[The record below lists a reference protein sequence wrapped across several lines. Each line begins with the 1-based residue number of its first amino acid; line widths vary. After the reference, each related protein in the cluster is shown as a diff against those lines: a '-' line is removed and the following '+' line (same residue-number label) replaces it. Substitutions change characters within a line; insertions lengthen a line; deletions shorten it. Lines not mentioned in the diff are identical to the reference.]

1 MFCPC
6 ALCHTRPEYEARILR
21 LVFQRHMTK
30 RASTIVV
37 DAAMYGKG
45 CVEGKVREDIE
56 RKKKEPL
63 SEEKGLTK

>member
-1 MFCPC
+1 
-6 ALCHTRPEYEARILR
+6 
-21 LVFQRHMTK
+21 MTK

-45 CVEGKVREDIE
+45 CVEGRVREDIE

>member
-1 MFCPC
+1 MTD
-6 ALCHTRPEYEARILR
+6 TRPEYRKRVANLIAFRGMSDRAAR
-21 LVFQRHMTK
+21 
-30 RASTIVV
+30 IVV

>member
-37 DAAMYGKG
+37 DAAMYGIG
-45 CVEGKVREDIE
+45 CTEGKVRARIE
-56 RKKKEPL
+56 AQKKEPL
-63 SEEKGLTK
+63 SEDKG